1 MSLNFGQEF
10 IPFGGF
16 GLGGVVEGVANKLN
30 QMFQTP
36 SEKFFSRLYE
46 AFENISSLDP
56 SLPLDQQSR
65 ARIENLAESMNHM
78 PYKNA
83 TTLVL
88 GCLSTLQLKKEKS
101 KNGDVSY
108 FLNEKVLTTRIFPL
122 LPSFRDSENITQFD
136 VIRYARFALIKDFV
150 MDDNMIESEED
161 TENERSERSERS
173 GGSGRSS
180 RSRSERSSY

>member
-1 MSLNFGQEF
+1 MSLNFGKEF

-65 ARIENLAESMNHM
+65 TRIENLAESMNHM

-88 GCLSTLQLKKEKS
+88 GCLSTLQPKKE
-101 KNGDVSY
+101 NGKY
-108 FLNEKVLTTRIFPL
+108 LLNEKVLATRIFPL

-150 MDDNMIESEED
+150 MDDNMIESEEYD
-161 TENERSERSERS
+161 TDSESFLGSEISSNKSS
-173 GGSGRSS
+173 GSVK
-180 RSRSERSSY
+180 SSYWI